1 MIINDRVAENTE
13 TFIVHLSFPDPLVQ
27 RVTLDPK
34 DVTVEIH
41 DDDGK

>member
-13 TFIVHLSFPDPLVQ
+13 TFIVHLSFSGLPDQ
-27 RVTLDPK
+27 RVTFHPK